1 MQISNLKF
9 QIFVVACLM
18 CCSTALAQESLESR
32 FKRALLDARAAA
44 VPIESAPES
53 ETVDPVIVEPVEPVE
68 PVEQVEILP
77 VPDPLFAEQPILT
90 YSAAASRQHY
100 VVFFTADWCGFCKT
114 WKRQHF
120 PDLEAAFPGAV
131 TEVDIDEAPEWA
143 DKVERLPTIWLCR
156 KSDRMPVKK
165 WTGTLRVPEII
176 AASEALSERSAV
188 ANITHGVATSDTFAA
203 ALVWHM
209 CDGQIPEEDSAEVR
223 TFGSLIN
230 VDVDAP
236 DFVFPLAQKIL
247 IDQKIAWPDQ
257 GLSLDWSAGVRTI
270 TVAPGRIE
278 ISPGVD
284 ARVSKFRITKS
295 CTLDAMSYTPDLR
308 HVTFEL
314 TGMLDLTVNLN

>member
-1 MQISNLKF
+1 MNISNLKF
-9 QIFVVACLM
+9 QILLVAILICRS
-18 CCSTALAQESLESR
+18 CCSVAVAQESLESR
-32 FKRALLDARAAA
+32 FERALSEERAVDV
-44 VPIESAPES
+44 VP
-53 ETVDPVIVEPVEPVE
+53 VDPVPVDPAPEVPADE
-68 PVEQVEILP
+68 FTVEILP

-143 DKVERLPTIWLCR
+143 SQVERLPTIWLCR

-236 DFVFPLAQKIL
+236 DFLFPIAQTIL
-247 IDQKIAWPDQ
+247 VDQKVAWPDQ
-257 GLSLDWSAGVRTI
+257 GLSLDWSSGVRTI
-270 TVAPGRIE
+270 TVKPGRIE

-284 ARVSKFRITKS
+284 ARVSKYRITKS

>member
-1 MQISNLKF
+1 MNISNLKF
-9 QIFVVACLM
+9 QILLVAILICRS
-18 CCSTALAQESLESR
+18 CCSVAVAQESLESR
-32 FKRALLDARAAA
+32 FERALSEERAVDV
-44 VPIESAPES
+44 VP
-53 ETVDPVIVEPVEPVE
+53 VDPVPVDPAPEVPADE
-68 PVEQVEILP
+68 FTVEILP

-236 DFVFPLAQKIL
+236 DFLFPIAQTIL
-247 IDQKIAWPDQ
+247 VDQKVAWPDQ
-257 GLSLDWSAGVRTI
+257 GLSLDWSSGVRTI
-270 TVAPGRIE
+270 TVKPGRIE

-284 ARVSKFRITKS
+284 ARVSKYRITKS